1 MRPLLLF
8 AALPL
13 FLGCDRGSEPAPST
27 SASAHA
33 EPATT
38 RAAPRAEAPRP
49 GASAPTRE
57 IFGLRLGEADEAAIT
72 AWLGARGLSCPG
84 SPAPRRATVRYSCDG
99 ELPATALPERTFKGR
114 LDQILLTRTDTGPV
128 HDLSVRAIYSI
139 PADAAADYNAR
150 VAELQAL
157 LGAPE
162 RSSLV
167 SGEIDPSK
175 PMLWYSSTWRFAD
188 LDVSVA
194 LLRAAGPNYGVTE
207 RWQVPGVEATAADRP
222 GSAPIHGAPPKKSAN
237 PHAIT
242 TP

>member
-1 MRPLLLF
+1 MRSLLRLL
-8 AALPL
+8 ALPL
-13 FLGCDRGSEPAPST
+13 FLGCDRDADPAPAKPASAPVEPA
-27 SASAHA
+27 AAHGA
-33 EPATT
+33 A
-38 RAAPRAEAPRP
+38 RADAPRP
-49 GASAPTRE
+49 SAPAPTRE

-72 AWLGARGLSCPG
+72 AWLDGRGLSCPG
-84 SPAPRRATVRYSCDG
+84 TPAPRRATVRYSCDG
-99 ELPATALPERTFKGR
+99 ELPASALPERTLKGK
-114 LDQILLTRTDTGPV
+114 LDQILLTRTDAGPV

-139 PADAAADYNAR
+139 PGDAAADYNAR
-150 VAELQAL
+150 VAELQTL
-157 LGAPE
+157 LGPPE

-207 RWQVPGVEATAADRP
+207 RWQLPGVEATAADRP
-222 GSAPIHGAPPKKSAN
+222 GSVPIHGAPPKKSAN